1 MSNSENWKVNTGG
14 GNFNRHIQGS
24 YIQGNYYGA
33 GKPQSLVQAAGEI
46 QALLKQL
53 ETSYPSDIP
62 ARDMVV
68 ATEVVKHLESNPTM
82 KQKVI
87 NAVTEGGLAAFEKAI
102 DNPAGAFIVGAIK
115 GWQEVKNN

>member
-24 YIQGNYYGA
+24 YIERNYYAA

-53 ETSYPSDIP
+53 ETIYPSDTP
-62 ARDMVV
+62 ARDMVM

-82 KQKVI
+82 KEKVI
-87 NAVTEGGLAAFEKAI
+87 KAAIEGGLAAFEKAI
-102 DNPAGAFIVGAIK
+102 DNPAGAFITGAIK
-115 GWQEVKNN
+115 GWQDSE

>member
-1 MSNSENWKVNTGG
+1 MSNGENRTINTGG
-14 GNFNRHIQGS
+14 GNYNEKIQGS
-24 YIQGNYYGA
+24 YIQGNYYAA

-53 ETSYPSDIP
+53 ETSYPSDTP

-87 NAVTEGGLAAFEKAI
+87 NAVKEGGLAAFEKAI
-102 DNPAGAFIVGAIK
+102 DNPAGAFITGAVK
-115 GWQEVKNN
+115 GWQEVKNS